1 MKVRTAPWASP
12 DALERLAAVEAQLPD
27 DPRAILAAAYAAA
40 EEHTTRVRDGDALLL
55 YAGGNVPPAWS
66 DTAGT
71 DARRLISAQPSMGY
85 PGAKYQAGIDP
96 LDVIEVAVTRLL
108 ATVMGA
114 EFAEVRPT
122 SATLANLAIYTALAQ
137 PGETIAVLP
146 DWAGG
151 HLSHH
156 EVGAAGVRGLRVAEL
171 PYDTNALDIDLD
183 ALPQFLDA
191 EQPKLVVVGA
201 SLMLRPH
208 RLTRIA
214 DAVHAA
220 GVPLLYDAS
229 HVAGLIAEGRFQA
242 PLRDGADLIS
252 FSTYKS
258 FGGPPGGVI
267 VGNDAEL
274 MERVTTAVYPGLVAN
289 YDIARLLPL
298 GEAAVQHRELDGA
311 YADAC
316 IANAQALAAA
326 LIDEDL
332 NVIGGGT
339 ESHHVAI
346 DVREFGGGT
355 AAAIHLAGVD
365 ILLSEI
371 GCPAPPPDPAGAIR
385 IGTQSITRQ
394 GKAPGHMPAIAEKI
408 ATRLRADRP
417 TS

>member
-1 MKVRTAPWASP
+1 
-12 DALERLAAVEAQLPD
+12 
-27 DPRAILAAAYAAA
+27 
-40 EEHTTRVRDGDALLL
+40 
-55 YAGGNVPPAWS
+55 
-66 DTAGT
+66 
-71 DARRLISAQPSMGY
+71 
-85 PGAKYQAGIDP
+85 
-96 LDVIEVAVTRLL
+96 
-108 ATVMGA
+108 
-114 EFAEVRPT
+114 
-122 SATLANLAIYTALAQ
+122 
-137 PGETIAVLP
+137 VLP

-156 EVGAAGVRGLRVAEL
+156 EIGAAGVRGLRVAEL
-171 PYDTNALDIDLD
+171 PYDSDVLDVDVD
-183 ALPQFLDA
+183 ALPDFLER

-208 RLTRIA
+208 RLTAIA
-214 DAVHAA
+214 GAVHGANI
-220 GVPLLYDAS
+220 PLLYDAS

-242 PLRDGADLIS
+242 PLREGADLVS

-258 FGGPPGGVI
+258 FGGPAGGVI
-267 VGNDAEL
+267 VGNDPGL
-274 MERVTTAVYPGLVAN
+274 MERVTTAVYPGLTAN

-298 GEAAVQHRELDGA
+298 GEAAVQHLESNGA

-316 IANAQALAAA
+316 IANARALATA
-326 LIDEDL
+326 LIDEGL
-332 NVIGGGT
+332 QVIGGGT

-355 AAAIHLAGVD
+355 AAARHLAGAD

-394 GKAPGHMPAIAEKI
+394 GRTPDDMREIAARI
-408 ATRLRADRP
+408 ARGLRRS